1 MKTYTLTMMSNKGN
15 FSLQETSTSLNAL
28 KACALR
34 RLILLQDELNSCGCV
49 LADIRQGDSFRD
61 VVWAVMLNSRGIS
74 RDVTAESLS
83 DI

>member
-15 FSLQETSTSLNAL
+15 FSLRKTSASLNAL

-34 RLILLQDELNSCGCV
+34 RLILLQDELNSFGCV
-49 LADIRQGDSFRD
+49 LADIRQGESWRD
-61 VVWAVMLNSRGIS
+61 VVWAAVLNSRGIS